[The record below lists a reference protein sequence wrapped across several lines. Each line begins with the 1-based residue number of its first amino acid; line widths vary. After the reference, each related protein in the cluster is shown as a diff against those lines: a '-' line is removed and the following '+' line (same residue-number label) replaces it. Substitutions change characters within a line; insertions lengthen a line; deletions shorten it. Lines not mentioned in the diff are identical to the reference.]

1 VKREGVGMGVQLISI
16 EGTIVKMEVT
26 IELSRSMLT
35 SEENIQQSLN
45 EVGCMATVAALKY
58 LDTDGSAIEIAG
70 EVMRTKG
77 EQPKA
82 YQTPYGEVV
91 VNRHVYQRSGGGKTY
106 CPLEREGRII
116 ITSTPLFAKQV
127 SSKLAYGSARD
138 VQRDLGENHHRP
150 VAVSYI
156 QRISEAV
163 ASIIEAKEES
173 WNYVP
178 PKMDVEINSVA
189 IGLDGT
195 CMLLCES
202 GWREAM
208 VGTVSLYDA
217 EGERQHTI
225 YIGATPEYGK
235 AQFLERLEREIQR
248 TKARYPQ
255 ATYVGVADG
264 AASNWQFLT
273 RHTSEQVLDFYH
285 ATGYLGAV
293 AVALYPK
300 DLSQQKQWLDQSCHA
315 LKHDNGTA
323 TQLYQ
328 QMLQLSQSQQH
339 PKAIQDNLAA
349 AVTYFHNH
357 IHQMNYA
364 LYGEKH
370 YPIGSGVT
378 EAACK
383 TVIKQRLCCSGM
395 RWKETG
401 AAVVLSLRTLVLT
414 PTRWCQ
420 FWNKLNQY
428 GFPISLY

>member
-1 VKREGVGMGVQLISI
+1 MGAQLLSI
-16 EGTIVKMEVT
+16 EGSQVKIEVT
-26 IELSRSMLT
+26 IDLSRSMLT
-35 SEENIQQSLN
+35 SEENIQQTLN
-45 EVGCMATVAALKY
+45 QTGCIATEAALKY
-58 LDTDGSAIEIAG
+58 LDTDGSEIDIAG

-91 VNRHVYQRSGGGKTY
+91 VERHVYQRSGGGKTY
-106 CPLEREGRII
+106 CPLEREARII
-116 ITSTPLFAKQV
+116 MTSTPLFAKQV

-138 VQRDLGENHHRP
+138 VQRDLVENHRRP

-156 QRISEAV
+156 QRVSETV
-163 ASIIEAKEES
+163 ASIVEAKEES

-178 PKMDVEINSVA
+178 PQLEVEIASVA

-195 CMLLCES
+195 CMLLCDT

-208 VGTVSLYDA
+208 VGTISLYDA
-217 EGERQHTI
+217 LGERQHTI

-235 AQFLERLEREIQR
+235 ASFLERLEREIGR

-255 ATYVGVADG
+255 ATYVGIADG
-264 AASNWQFLT
+264 AASNWQFLN
-273 RHTSEQVLDFYH
+273 RHTTQQVLDFYH
-285 ATGYLGAV
+285 ASGYLGAV

-300 DLSQQKQWLDQSCHA
+300 DLTQQQQWLNQTCHQ
-315 LKHDNGTA
+315 LKHDSGSA
-323 TQLYQ
+323 AQLYE
-328 QMLQLSQSQQH
+328 QMRELSQSQEH
-339 PKAIQDNLAA
+339 PQTVQDNLSA
-349 AVTYFHNH
+349 AVTYFQNH
-357 IHQMNYA
+357 LHQMNYA
-364 LYGEKH
+364 FYRSQH

-395 RWKETG
+395 RWKEAG
-401 AAVVLSLRTLVLT
+401 ASVVLSLRTLVLT
-414 PTRWCQ
+414 STRWNQ

-428 GFPISLY
+428 GFPVAS

>member
-1 VKREGVGMGVQLISI
+1 
-16 EGTIVKMEVT
+16 MEVT

-35 SEENIQQSLN
+35 SEESIQQSLN
-45 EVGCMATVAALKY
+45 EAGCMATVAALKY

-91 VNRHVYQRSGGGKTY
+91 VERHVYQRSGGGKTY
-106 CPLEREGRII
+106 CPLEREARII
-116 ITSTPLFAKQV
+116 ITSTPWFAKQV
-127 SSKLAYGSARD
+127 SSKLADGSARD
-138 VQRDLGENHHRP
+138 VQRDLGENHRRP

-156 QRISEAV
+156 QRVSEAV
-163 ASIIEAKEES
+163 ATIIEAKEES

-178 PKMDVEINSVA
+178 PKLDVEIASVA

-195 CMLLCES
+195 CLLLCDS

-208 VGTVSLYDA
+208 VGTISLYDA
-217 EGERQHTI
+217 LGERVHTI
-225 YIGATPEYGK
+225 YMGATPEDGK
-235 AQFLERLEREIQR
+235 ASFIERLEREIGR

-255 ATYVGVADG
+255 ATYIGIADG
-264 AASNWQFLT
+264 AASNWRFLKH
-273 RHTSEQVLDFYH
+273 HTQQQILDFYH
-285 ATGYLGAV
+285 ASGYLGAV
-293 AVALYPK
+293 ALALYPK
-300 DLSQQKQWLDQSCHA
+300 DLTQQTQWLNDACHQ
-315 LKHDNGTA
+315 LKHDAGTA

-328 QMLQLSQSQQH
+328 QMLKLSQSQAH
-339 PKAIQDNLAA
+339 PKPIQDNLNA

-357 IHQMNYA
+357 LHQMNYA
-364 LYGEKH
+364 LYREHH

-395 RWKETG
+395 RWKEAG

-414 PTRWCQ
+414 PTRWSQ
-420 FWNKLNQY
+420 FWHKLNQY
-428 GFPISLY
+428 GFPVAL

>member
-1 VKREGVGMGVQLISI
+1 MSAQLLRMEGSQLKI
-16 EGTIVKMEVT
+16 EVT
-26 IELSRSMLT
+26 IDLSRSMLT
-35 SEENIQQSLN
+35 SEENIQQTLN
-45 EVGCMATVAALKY
+45 ETGCIATAAALKY
-58 LDTDGSAIEIAG
+58 LDTDGSAIDIAG

-91 VNRHVYQRSGGGKTY
+91 VKRHVYQRSGGGRTY
-106 CPLEREGRII
+106 CPLEREARII
-116 ITSTPLFAKQV
+116 MTSTPLFAKQV
-127 SSKLAYGSARD
+127 SSKLAYGSARE
-138 VQRDLGENHHRP
+138 VQRDLGENHRRP

-156 QRISEAV
+156 QRVSEAV

-178 PKMDVEINSVA
+178 PQLEVEIASVA

-208 VGTVSLYDA
+208 VGTISLYDA
-217 EGERQHTI
+217 QGERQHTI

-235 AQFLERLEREIQR
+235 AKFLERLEREITR

-255 ATYVGVADG
+255 ATYIGIADG
-264 AASNWQFLT
+264 AAANWQFLQ
-273 RHTSEQVLDFYH
+273 RHTTEQVLDFYH
-285 ATGYLGAV
+285 ASGYLGAV

-300 DLSQQKQWLDQSCHA
+300 DLTAQQQWLDEKCHQ
-315 LKHDNGTA
+315 LKHDAGSA
-323 TQLYQ
+323 AQLYQ
-328 QMLQLSQSQQH
+328 QMRELSDSQAH
-339 PKAIQDNLAA
+339 PKTIQDNLTAT
-349 AVTYFHNH
+349 VTYFQNH
-357 IHQMNYA
+357 LHQMNYA
-364 LYGEKH
+364 VYRDQH

-395 RWKETG
+395 RWKEAG
-401 AAVVLSLRTLVLT
+401 AAVILSLRTLVLT
-414 PTRWCQ
+414 STRWNQ

-428 GFPISLY
+428 GFPVTP

>member
-1 VKREGVGMGVQLISI
+1 MGAQLLSI
-16 EGTIVKMEVT
+16 EGSQVKIEVT
-26 IELSRSMLT
+26 IDLSRSMLT
-35 SEENIQQSLN
+35 SEENIQQNLN
-45 EVGCMATVAALKY
+45 EAGCIATEAALKY
-58 LDTDGSAIEIAG
+58 LDTDGSEIDIAG

-91 VNRHVYQRSGGGKTY
+91 VKRHVYQRSGGGKTY
-106 CPLEREGRII
+106 CPLEREARII
-116 ITSTPLFAKQV
+116 MTSTPLFAKQV

-156 QRISEAV
+156 QRVSEAV
-163 ASIIEAKEES
+163 ASIIDAKEER

-178 PKMDVEINSVA
+178 PPMDVEIASVA

-195 CMLLCES
+195 CMLLCDS

-208 VGTVSLYDA
+208 VGTISLYDA
-217 EGERQHTI
+217 LGERQHTI

-235 AQFLERLEREIQR
+235 ASFLERLEREIGR

-255 ATYVGVADG
+255 ATYIGIADG
-264 AASNWQFLT
+264 AASNWQFLKA
-273 RHTSEQVLDFYH
+273 HTQEQVLDFYD
-285 ATGYLGAV
+285 ASGYLGAV
-293 AVALYPK
+293 AVALYPEN
-300 DLSQQKQWLDQSCHA
+300 LTQQQQWLDQSCHE
-315 LKHDNGTA
+315 LKHDVGSA
-323 TQLYQ
+323 AQLYH
-328 QMLQLSQSQQH
+328 QMLQLSQSQLFS
-339 PKAIQDNLAA
+339 KAIQENLAA

-357 IHQMNYA
+357 RHQMNYA
-364 LYGEKH
+364 HYREHH

-414 PTRWCQ
+414 STRWNQ
-420 FWNKLNQY
+420 FWTKLNQY
-428 GFPISLY
+428 GFPAAL

>member
-1 VKREGVGMGVQLISI
+1 MSVQLVGI
-16 EGTIVKMEVT
+16 EGTQVKIEMT
-26 IELSRSMLT
+26 IDLSRSMLT

-45 EVGCMATVAALKY
+45 EAGCKATEAALKY

-77 EQPKA
+77 EQAKA
-82 YQTPYGEVV
+82 YQTPYGEVIV
-91 VNRHVYQRSGGGKTY
+91 HRHVYQRSGGGKTY
-106 CPLEREGRII
+106 CPLEREARII
-116 ITSTPLFAKQV
+116 ITSTPFFAKQV
-127 SSKLAYGSARD
+127 SSKLAYGSARE
-138 VQRDLGENHHRP
+138 VQRDLAENHSRP

-156 QRISEAV
+156 QRVSEAV

-178 PKMDVEINSVA
+178 PKLDVEINSVA

-195 CMLLCES
+195 CMLLCDT

-235 AQFLERLEREIQR
+235 AQFLGRLEREIER

-255 ATYVGVADG
+255 ATYIGIADG
-264 AASNWQFLT
+264 AASNWQFLKG
-273 RHTSEQVLDFYH
+273 HTSEQVLDFYH
-285 ATGYLGAV
+285 ASGYLGAV

-300 DLSQQKQWLDQSCHA
+300 DLTQQKQWLDQSCHQ
-315 LKHDNGTA
+315 LKHDAGAA
-323 TQLYQ
+323 TELYA
-328 QMLQLSQSQQH
+328 QMLKLSQSAAH
-339 PKAIQDNLAA
+339 PRAIQDNLNA

-357 IHQMNYA
+357 LHQMNYA
-364 LYGEKH
+364 YYRDRH

-383 TVIKQRLCCSGM
+383 TIIKQRLCCSGM

-414 PTRWCQ
+414 PTRWSQ

-428 GFPISLY
+428 GFPLSL

>member
-1 VKREGVGMGVQLISI
+1 MGAQLLSI
-16 EGTIVKMEVT
+16 EGSQVKIEVT
-26 IELSRSMLT
+26 IDLSRSMLT
-35 SEENIQQSLN
+35 SEETIQQTLN
-45 EVGCMATVAALKY
+45 ETGCIATEAALKY
-58 LDTDGSAIEIAG
+58 LDTDGSEIDIAR

-91 VNRHVYQRSGGGKTY
+91 VERHVYQRSGGGKTY
-106 CPLEREGRII
+106 CPLEREARII

-138 VQRDLGENHHRP
+138 VQRDLGENHSRP

-156 QRISEAV
+156 QRVSEAV

-178 PKMDVEINSVA
+178 PKLEVEIASVA

-195 CMLLCES
+195 CMLLCDT

-208 VGTVSLYDA
+208 VGTISLYDA
-217 EGERQHTI
+217 LGERQHTI

-235 AQFLERLEREIQR
+235 ASFLERLEREIGR

-255 ATYVGVADG
+255 ATYLGIADG
-264 AASNWQFLT
+264 AASNWQFLK
-273 RHTSEQVLDFYH
+273 RHTTQQVLDFYH
-285 ATGYLGAV
+285 ASGYLGAV

-300 DLSQQKQWLDQSCHA
+300 DLTQQQQWLNQTCHQ
-315 LKHDNGTA
+315 LKHDSGSA
-323 TQLYQ
+323 AQLYE
-328 QMLQLSQSQQH
+328 QMRELSQSQGH
-339 PKAIQDNLAA
+339 PKTIQDNLSA
-349 AVTYFHNH
+349 AVTYFQNH
-357 IHQMNYA
+357 LHQMNYA
-364 LYGEKH
+364 FYRNQH

-395 RWKETG
+395 RWKEAG

-414 PTRWCQ
+414 STRWNQ

-428 GFPISLY
+428 GFPVAP

>member
-1 VKREGVGMGVQLISI
+1 MGAQLLSI
-16 EGTIVKMEVT
+16 EGSQVKIEVT
-26 IELSRSMLT
+26 IDLSRSMLT

-45 EVGCMATVAALKY
+45 KTGCIATEAALKY
-58 LDTDGSAIEIAG
+58 LDTDGSDIDIAG

-91 VNRHVYQRSGGGKTY
+91 VERHVYQRSGGGKTY
-106 CPLEREGRII
+106 CPLEREARII
-116 ITSTPLFAKQV
+116 MTSTPLFAKQV

-138 VQRDLGENHHRP
+138 VQRDLGENHRRP

-156 QRISEAV
+156 QRVSEVV

-178 PKMDVEINSVA
+178 PQLEVEIASVA

-195 CMLLCES
+195 CMLLCDT

-208 VGTVSLYDA
+208 VGTISLYDA
-217 EGERQHTI
+217 LGERQHTI
-225 YIGATPEYGK
+225 YMGATPEYGK
-235 AQFLERLEREIQR
+235 ASFLERLEREIGR

-255 ATYVGVADG
+255 ATYIGIADG
-264 AASNWQFLT
+264 AASNWQFLN
-273 RHTSEQVLDFYH
+273 RHTTQQVLDFYH
-285 ATGYLGAV
+285 ASGYLGAV

-300 DLSQQKQWLDQSCHA
+300 DLSQQQQWLNQTCHQ
-315 LKHDNGTA
+315 LKHDSGFA
-323 TQLYQ
+323 TQLYE
-328 QMLQLSQSQQH
+328 QMRELFQSQRYPQT
-339 PKAIQDNLAA
+339 IQDNLSA
-349 AVTYFHNH
+349 AVTYFQNH
-357 IHQMNYA
+357 LHQMNYA
-364 LYGEKH
+364 FYRDQH

-395 RWKETG
+395 RWKEAG
-401 AAVVLSLRTLVLT
+401 AAVVLSLRTLALT
-414 PTRWCQ
+414 STRWNQ

-428 GFPISLY
+428 GFPVAA

>member
-1 VKREGVGMGVQLISI
+1 MGARLLGI
-16 EGTIVKMEVT
+16 EGTQVKLEVT
-26 IELSRSMLT
+26 IDLSRSMLT

-45 EVGCMATVAALKY
+45 AGGCLATAAALKY

-77 EQPKA
+77 ELPKG

-91 VNRHVYQRSGGGKTY
+91 VHRHVYQRSGGGKTY

-127 SSKLAYGSARD
+127 SSKLADGSARE
-138 VQRDLGENHHRP
+138 VQRDLGENHCRP

-156 QRISEAV
+156 QNVSEAV

-178 PKMDVEINSVA
+178 PPMEVEIASVA

-208 VGTVSLYDA
+208 VGTISLYDA
-217 EGERQHTI
+217 LGERQHTI

-235 AQFLERLEREIQR
+235 ASFLERLEREIGR
-248 TKARYPQ
+248 TKECYPN
-255 ATYVGVADG
+255 AIYIGIADG
-264 AASNWQFLT
+264 AASNWKFLKG
-273 RHTSEQVLDFYH
+273 HTHQQILDFYH
-285 ATGYLGAV
+285 ASGYLGAV
-293 AVALYPK
+293 AMALYSK
-300 DLSQQKQWLDQSCHA
+300 DISQQQQWLTEKCHH
-315 LKHDNGTA
+315 LKHDLGAA
-323 TQLYQ
+323 TQLYE
-328 QMLQLSQSQQH
+328 QMLQVSMSQTHSQT
-339 PKAIQDNLAA
+339 IQENLDA
-349 AVTYFHNH
+349 AVTYFRNH
-357 IHQMNYA
+357 LHQMNYA
-364 LYGEKH
+364 DYRENR

-414 PTRWCQ
+414 PTRWNQ
-420 FWNKLNQY
+420 FWHKLNQY
-428 GFPISLY
+428 GFPVAL